1 MKILWIG
8 LLGFV
13 LIFISCSK
21 DEGNGV
27 VDTDPPEFVSCSFQG
42 VTNVNKGDAIIE
54 IIYNEN
60 VVLLNPHGITLNNVL
75 VTHVIAA
82 YTKLT
87 VKVTLEEATEYTLK
101 IPAGVI
107 KGPVGSTA
115 DEVIISFR
123 TKDPVSLIIDTN
135 LVSVNASPEAVNVY
149 KFLKENYG
157 VKCISAVQ
165 SNVAWNIN
173 EAEWVKQH
181 TGKYPA
187 MATMDYIHLPFSPA
201 NWIDYSQTGFIEDWW
216 SNNGLISASWHW
228 LVPKFNGG
236 EGYVYGTEDYTYKPS
251 ETTFKASNVTIEGTW
266 ENTLAKADLEKIAG
280 YLKLLQAKNIPVIW
294 RPLHE
299 AAGNIYEYSNGTAW
313 FWWGTGGADVYKD
326 IWIFMFDYFESQG
339 LDNLIWVWNTQTKD
353 DPFYPGDEYVDI
365 VGRDI
370 YSNDDASDI
379 ASQFNSIQE
388 RFPNKIVTLS
398 ELGSVAK
405 MSEQWS
411 AGAKWSY
418 FMSWYDYERT
428 NTINNTSFTST
439 DHMHANA
446 AWWIDAFSID
456 YVVTRDQMPDLK

>member
-1 MKILWIG
+1 MKNLFI
-8 LLGFV
+8 
-13 LIFISCSK
+13 LIFSLIFVIGCSK
-21 DEGNGV
+21 SSGEIKMPPLFKSSQPEENAEGISI
-27 VDTDPPEFVSCSFQG
+27 TTS
-42 VTNVNKGDAIIE
+42 IE
-54 IIYNEN
+54 ITFDEVVTLAEN
-60 VVLLNPHGITLNNVL
+60 HGI
-75 VTHVIAA
+75 
-82 YTKLT
+82 
-87 VKVTLEEATEYTLK
+87 KVN
-101 IPAGVI
+101 
-107 KGPVGSTA
+107 
-115 DEVIISFR
+115 DE
-123 TKDPVSLIIDTN
+123 
-135 LVSVNASPEAVNVY
+135 SVNASAQFTRITLDVDLEKSKDYHVYIPAGAVINTYGVDLEQPIQFSFSTENEMIIEISENLVSANATPEAVNVY
-149 KFLKENYG
+149 NFLKENYG
-157 VKCISAVQ
+157 VKCISAEQ

-173 EAEWVKQH
+173 EAEWVRQH

-187 MATMDYIHLPFSPA
+187 IATIDYIHLPFSPA

-236 EGYVYGTEDYTYKPS
+236 EGYVYGTEDYTYKPG

-280 YLKLLQAKNIPVIW
+280 YLKLLQARNIPVIW

-299 AAGNIYEYSNGTAW
+299 AAGNIYEYPNGTAW
-313 FWWGTGGADVYKD
+313 FWWGAGGAEVYKD

-370 YSNDDASDI
+370 YSNDDALDI